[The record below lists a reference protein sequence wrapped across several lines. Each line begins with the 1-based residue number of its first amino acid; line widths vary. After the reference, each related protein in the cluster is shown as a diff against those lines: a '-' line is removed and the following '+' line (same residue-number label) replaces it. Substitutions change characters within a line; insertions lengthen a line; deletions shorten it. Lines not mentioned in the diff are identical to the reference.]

1 MAVPS
6 DTRDSQDKPE
16 RIRRGSSRV
25 GLVIKV
31 VALTILVIGVT
42 SCIYAMSRYG

>member
-1 MAVPS
+1 MGVPR
-6 DTRDSQDKPE
+6 DTRDDLDKPE
-16 RIRRGSSRV
+16 GIRRGSSRV

-42 SCIYAMSRYG
+42 SCVYAMSRYG